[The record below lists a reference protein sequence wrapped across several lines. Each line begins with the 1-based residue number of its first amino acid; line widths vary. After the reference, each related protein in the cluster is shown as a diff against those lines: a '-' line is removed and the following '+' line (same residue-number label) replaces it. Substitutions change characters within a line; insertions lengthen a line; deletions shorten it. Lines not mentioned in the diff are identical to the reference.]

1 MRIPRNERALLG
13 SGPGQRVRLPVDC
26 RGRHSESQD
35 NLRHTCSFRF
45 SGRTV

>member
-1 MRIPRNERALLG
+1 MRIPRNELG
-13 SGPGQRVRLPVDC
+13 SGAGQRARLPVDC